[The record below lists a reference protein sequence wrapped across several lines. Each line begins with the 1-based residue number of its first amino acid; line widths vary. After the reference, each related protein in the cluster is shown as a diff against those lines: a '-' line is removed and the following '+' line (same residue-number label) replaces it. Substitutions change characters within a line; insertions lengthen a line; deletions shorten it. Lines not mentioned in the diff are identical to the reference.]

1 MSKGSLENIIQYVEW
16 WGPVNSQKQIKNRP
30 ERKEDI
36 RSIKDRSINKKLCQT
51 YALTKTLLKMHQL
64 SIKEGLKR
72 IFLRLFRHVPFYT
85 GDECIKLN

>member
-36 RSIKDRSINKKLCQT
+36 RSIKDRSINKKDIT
-51 YALTKTLLKMHQL
+51 
-64 SIKEGLKR
+64 
-72 IFLRLFRHVPFYT
+72 
-85 GDECIKLN
+85 